1 MAFSYKAPPFKARRR
16 VGVMI
21 EETLRGI
28 VRDRIVSILEKRIGR
43 EEAAEIEKKMTHEDR
58 GKILKEFEKKGSISE
73 ETYIYILSKYYFKD
87 LTSLLFGI
95 PSDLKVYPQITD
107 SMIGSG
113 KFGIRGLR
121 KHVRELGYTDEKF
134 EEILEAI
141 YAEAK
146 RKSRE
151 NGNYELFA
159 TACLEIGSY
168 YIENDYKKAEKFLYE
183 VYELR
188 GILDEKRAKK
198 LLNSIANLGLLY
210 CKLRRFDMA
219 KVAYEKARNMVE
231 ELGVEDS
238 TFKELEKMLRSF

>member
-1 MAFSYKAPPFKARRR
+1 RTDAGNRTALS
-16 VGVMI
+16 G
-21 EETLRGI
+21 RG
-28 VRDRIVSILEKRIGR
+28 G
-43 EEAAEIEKKMTHEDR
+43 
-58 GKILKEFEKKGSISE
+58 G
-73 ETYIYILSKYYFKD
+73 
-87 LTSLLFGI
+87 
-95 PSDLKVYPQITD
+95 QTD
-107 SMIGSG
+107 
-113 KFGIRGLR
+113 
-121 KHVRELGYTDEKF
+121 DKF

>member
-1 MAFSYKAPPFKARRR
+1 MAFSYKAPPFKAGR

-121 KHVRELGYTDEKF
+121 KHVRELGYHLKASPFRADE
-134 EEILEAI
+134 
-141 YAEAK
+141 
-146 RKSRE
+146 
-151 NGNYELFA
+151 
-159 TACLEIGSY
+159 
-168 YIENDYKKAEKFLYE
+168 IERFISVF
-183 VYELR
+183 VYMFV
-188 GILDEKRAKK
+188 G
-198 LLNSIANLGLLY
+198 
-210 CKLRRFDMA
+210 
-219 KVAYEKARNMVE
+219 
-231 ELGVEDS
+231 GV
-238 TFKELEKMLRSF
+238 FG